1 MRALCNGGLR
11 LGRGL
16 NLRAAGCQ
24 QSSHAGKL
32 QRCIWTLKQSPF
44 EVLGIA
50 KEASTTE
57 IKKAYFNLA
66 KLCHPDLS
74 EDESSHAKF
83 QDVSAAYA
91 LLMDEDARRCYEAGQ
106 AFQGGYTPAD
116 PKEAFYRVFQDM
128 RMKSPFAA
136 MEARAMHA
144 VVEMARGNQTPVR
157 DFVIDYRVP

>member
-50 KEASTTE
+50 KEASTTD

-74 EDESSHAKF
+74 EDESSHSKF
-83 QDVSAAYA
+83 QDISAAYA
-91 LLMDEDARRCYEAGQ
+91 LLMDDDARRCYEAGQ

-116 PKEAFYRVFQDM
+116 QEPLRSHGGAG
-128 RMKSPFAA
+128 
-136 MEARAMHA
+136 H
-144 VVEMARGNQTPVR
+144 ARGGGDGARQPDPGAR
-157 DFVIDYRVP
+157 LR